1 MIFNVLAFQGNYFSL
16 FVGICHLCAITQRKC
31 ELSLW
36 RKFKGT
42 YITNQKPIPMKKRI
56 LQFLYIVGITGMTL
70 IAANCDAQNV
80 TRDAQG
86 NYTAAPR
93 EARTERDSVTGLSY
107 TDAQGKIY
115 SVYVGAKGS
124 HYVCRVSKK
133 SGKFYRQ
140 YLKTEE

>member
-1 MIFNVLAFQGNYFSL
+1 
-16 FVGICHLCAITQRKC
+16 
-31 ELSLW
+31 
-36 RKFKGT
+36 
-42 YITNQKPIPMKKRI
+42 MKKHI
-56 LQFLYIVGITGMTL
+56 LKFLYVASIYGLVL

-86 NYTAAPR
+86 NYTAAPS

-107 TDAQGKIY
+107 TDAQGKIFP
-115 SVYVGAKGS
+115 VYKGAKGS